1 MVVTMGMKAKDGAA
15 DVKSGRAEM
24 QAWVMWRLKAGLL
37 GIAVLLLWCAAAAA
51 SAKVGAAPRRKGA
64 SHPHHTLPPTV
75 TALLSCFSGFPS
87 FRKKAKDGLAG
98 EPRVSFNAGPPRV
111 APWFGRDC
119 HFLARPVLSWL
130 SQKAT
135 SPLCSSRT
143 GETLRCSS
151 AALAGG
157 DPAADRR
164 CKWASSGC
172 AGGYQQHH
180 ARCWKRIRPQLP
192 RPECRTQV
200 SVNVMMLRR
209 GISRRQ
215 QATLKGTVH
224 CSVVSDMSLSIGIR
238 GVASELPTRTT
249 ATHAHTD
256 TFSENALPVK
266 ATSLAPQTP
275 KAPGSGLPRSCLT
288 SKLSRNPFPRFPA
301 PAKPPSPPHPSA
313 HMTLGYT
320 GDRQKSLFPPWNLAV
335 TFLRHDYP
343 YIYGLRA
350 LPT

>member
-1 MVVTMGMKAKDGAA
+1 M
-15 DVKSGRAEM
+15 
-24 QAWVMWRLKAGLL
+24 
-37 GIAVLLLWCAAAAA
+37 
-51 SAKVGAAPRRKGA
+51 
-64 SHPHHTLPPTV
+64 
-75 TALLSCFSGFPS
+75 S
-87 FRKKAKDGLAG
+87 FD
-98 EPRVSFNAGPPRV
+98 AGPPRV
-111 APWFGRDC
+111 APWFGRDS

-192 RPECRTQV
+192 RPKCRTQV

-215 QATLKGTVH
+215 QATVKGRVH
-224 CSVVSDMSLSIGIR
+224 CSVVSDMSRSIGIR

-256 TFSENALPVK
+256 TFTENALPVK
-266 ATSLAPQTP
+266 PTSLAPQTP
-275 KAPGSGLPRSCLT
+275 KAPGSGLPRPYLT
-288 SKLSRNPFPRFPA
+288 SKLSRNPFPRYPA
-301 PAKPPSPPHPSA
+301 PAAPPSPPHPSA

-320 GDRQKSLFPPWNLAV
+320 GDRQKSLFLPWNLAV
-335 TFLRHDYP
+335 TFLRHGYC
-343 YIYGLRA
+343 YISGLCA
-350 LPT
+350 STT